1 MQIYDDASIESV
13 RLIMESHDNYPPAL
27 RLQTAL
33 IDILKQAEIIDTHN
47 MDAHGVTVS
56 QGYSLL
62 AFPSEQSI
70 TMSDLSKVMNL
81 ANSTMTRVV
90 DQLVKKGLVERT
102 FSEKDRR
109 VVVAQLTAIGR
120 NCRAQIEADFRL
132 FFDMVLEEIG
142 ADAHET
148 VIESLEMLAQ
158 AVVAV
163 MIRKHGEGYENL

>member
-1 MQIYDDASIESV
+1 MQIYYNASIESV
-13 RLIMESHDNYPPAL
+13 HLTVQSRDSHPPAV

-47 MDAHGVTVS
+47 MDAHDVTVS

-62 AFPSEQSI
+62 AFPPEKSI
-70 TMSDLSKVMNL
+70 TMSDLSKAMNL

-102 FSEKDRR
+102 FSEEDRR
-109 VVVAQLTAIGR
+109 VVVAQLTAVGR
-120 NCRAQIEADFRL
+120 NRRAQIEADFRL

-142 ADAHET
+142 VDAHET
-148 VIESLEMLAQ
+148 VIESLETLAQ